1 MKGMVDIE
9 LKRIEEAIIPI
20 YENELKERLINARE
34 LHKILKNKR
43 QFANW
48 IKQRI
53 QQYSFIKIRNISDL
67 TILLK
72 GMKKDMVI
80 RHKLITI

>member
-1 MKGMVDIE
+1 MVDIE